1 MEFDYFFRNPDLPA
15 IDDGPL
21 KGLNI
26 AIQPNIAVKG
36 WPSDAGSRALSGYTA
51 LEDSTVIKRVK
62 DAGAYIGGSTRMSE
76 FGFGLNESHA
86 GEAVKQGV
94 ADADLLLDMT
104 GEARVAAAERG
115 VPGYK
120 PSYGLISRLGLTNLI
135 PSMES
140 CGVTSK
146 NIQNIRNILAVIAG
160 QDGLDFSMPDTDRPD
175 FRKREIL
182 PAKTTIGLITEAVN
196 MLPEKE
202 RGLFQASINSLKDS
216 GFIIRE
222 FSLPD
227 FHLFSL
233 VHSIAGSVEASSCA
247 GRYDSVRYGERA
259 PGAKNWNEM
268 YIKSRGAAFGSLLK
282 CFLIQGAY
290 FQFEQYRS
298 FEDACRIRARLL
310 KEMDNIY
317 SHADFLVF
325 PALNPTGTEETE
337 GLSSIYKRFSFT
349 LFANVTGQP
358 VLCLPVA
365 SGAGLPGVQLAGPR
379 NSDAGVLTL
388 GEYILNRRDGG
399 K

>member
-1 MEFDYFFRNPDLPA
+1 MKFDYFFRNPDTQVMV
-15 IDDGPL
+15 DGPL

-26 AIQPNIAVKG
+26 AIQPNIQIKG

-51 LEDSTVIKRVK
+51 LEDSTVIKRLK

-76 FGFGLNESHA
+76 FGFGLNKSHA
-86 GEAVKQGV
+86 GEAVKQGA
-94 ADADLLLDMT
+94 ADAELILDMM
-104 GEARVAAAERG
+104 GEARLAATERG

-120 PSYGLISRLGLTNLI
+120 PGYGLISRYGLIGLI

-140 CGVTSK
+140 CGVISK
-146 NIQNIRNILAVIAG
+146 NIQGIRAILGVIAG
-160 QDGLDFSMPDTDRPD
+160 QDGLDFSMPDEDIPD
-175 FRKREIL
+175 LRKKEIH
-182 PAKTTIGLITEAVN
+182 PAKTTIGIITEALN

-202 RGLFQASINSLKDS
+202 RELFSGSINSLKNE

-222 FSLPD
+222 FSLLD

-268 YIKSRGAAFGSLLK
+268 YIQSRGAAFGELLK

-290 FQFEQYRS
+290 FQFEQYRA

-310 KEMDNIY
+310 KGMDQIY
-317 SHADFLVF
+317 SQADFLLF
-325 PALNPTGTEETE
+325 PAINSTGADDTG
-337 GLSSIYKRFSFT
+337 GLSSIYREFTFT

-358 VLCLPVA
+358 VLCLPSDSD
-365 SGAGLPGVQLAGPR
+365 SGQTGFQLAGPR
-379 NSDAGVLTL
+379 NSDGGLLTL
-388 GEYILNRRDGG
+388 GEYILSRRDGG

>member
-1 MEFDYFFRNPDLPA
+1 MKFDYFFRNPDTQA
-15 IDDGPL
+15 TDDGPL

-26 AIQPNIAVKG
+26 AIQPNIQIKG
-36 WPSDAGSRALSGYTA
+36 WPSDAGSGALPGYTA
-51 LEDSTVIKRVK
+51 LEDSTVVKRLK

-86 GEAVKQGV
+86 GEAVKQGA
-94 ADADLLLDMT
+94 ADAELVLDMT
-104 GEARVAAAERG
+104 GEARLAAAERG
-115 VPGYK
+115 ILGYK
-120 PSYGLISRLGLTNLI
+120 PGYGLISRYGLIGLI

-140 CGVTSK
+140 CGVISK
-146 NIQNIRNILAVIAG
+146 NIQGIRAVLGVIAG
-160 QDGLDFSMPDTDRPD
+160 QDGLDFSMPREDIPD
-175 FRKREIL
+175 LRKKEIH
-182 PAKTTIGLITEAVN
+182 PAKTTIGVLTEALN
-196 MLPEKE
+196 MLPEKQRE
-202 RGLFQASINSLKDS
+202 LFYGSINSLKNA
-216 GFIIRE
+216 GFNIKE

-268 YIKSRGAAFGSLLK
+268 FIQSRGAAFGGLLK

-290 FQFEQYRS
+290 FQFEQYRA
-298 FEDACRIRARLL
+298 FENACRIRARLL
-310 KEMDNIY
+310 KEMDRIY
-317 SHADFLVF
+317 SQTDFLVF
-325 PALNPTGTEETE
+325 PATNTTGADET
-337 GLSSIYKRFSFT
+337 GALSSLYSQFTFT

-358 VLCLPVA
+358 VLYLPID
-365 SGAGLPGVQLAGPR
+365 PGTGPTGFQLAGPR
-379 NSDAGVLTL
+379 NSDGGVLAL